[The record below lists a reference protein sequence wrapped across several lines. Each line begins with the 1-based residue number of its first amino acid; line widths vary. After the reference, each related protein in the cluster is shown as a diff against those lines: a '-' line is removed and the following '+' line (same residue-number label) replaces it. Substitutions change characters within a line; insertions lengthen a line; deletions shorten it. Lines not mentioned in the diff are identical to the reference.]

1 MGKMLQKKKLK
12 ENDVL
17 LFTASKY
24 TQYVIQIP
32 NNDISIYLRKMT
44 EQHFYWSPQLANSSI
59 YQKKQIKEVF
69 PACSPCVCMCSLW
82 VVQLPSFN
90 C

>member
-24 TQYVIQIP
+24 TQYVIQIR
-32 NNDISIYLRKMT
+32 NNDINIYLRKMT
-44 EQHFYWSPQLANSSI
+44 EQHFYWSPQLADSSI
-59 YQKKQIKEVF
+59 YQRKQ
-69 PACSPCVCMCSLW
+69 
-82 VVQLPSFN
+82 N
-90 C
+90 